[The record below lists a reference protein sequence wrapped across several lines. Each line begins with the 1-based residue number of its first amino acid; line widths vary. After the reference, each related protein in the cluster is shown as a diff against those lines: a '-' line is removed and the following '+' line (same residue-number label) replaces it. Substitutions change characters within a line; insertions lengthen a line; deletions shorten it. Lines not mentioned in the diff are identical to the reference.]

1 MTKIKQS
8 DFTGD
13 NVTTLEK
20 PKTKA
25 QKLVAFRKKNHAA
38 YQKAC
43 DSHCM
48 CSPSKAELL
57 LMAQYQGD
65 AEID

>member
-13 NVTTLEK
+13 NVTIVK

-25 QKLVAFRKKNHAA
+25 QKLQAFRKENHAA

-48 CSPSKAELL
+48 CSPSRAELL